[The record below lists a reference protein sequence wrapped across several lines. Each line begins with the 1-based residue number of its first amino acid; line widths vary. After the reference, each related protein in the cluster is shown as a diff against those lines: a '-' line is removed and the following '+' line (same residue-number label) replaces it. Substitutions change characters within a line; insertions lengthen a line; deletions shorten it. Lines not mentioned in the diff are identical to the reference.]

1 MLFENKNNQSL
12 EEISSFDRLYSAQID
27 KAVLI
32 YKKVIKM
39 YCAPFFTSGD
49 IDAITLLYCVLYHF
63 KKGKARVVIS
73 TYGITQKFVNQI
85 AMFKRAGLIQHVTLI
100 ASNNLK
106 TTQPNLVGHINQVF
120 DEVKLCEVHAKI
132 MTITDG
138 DQNFTVISSMNL
150 TRNNKAES
158 GFVSTLPQHFIE
170 AESFY
175 NSL

>member
-1 MLFENKNNQSL
+1 MLFETKTTNNEL
-12 EEISSFDRLYSAQID
+12 ASFDRLYILQIFKAD
-27 KAVLI
+27 KI
-32 YKKVIKM
+32 YNKALNM
-39 YCAPFFTSGD
+39 YCVPFFTMGD
-49 IDAITLLYCVLYHF
+49 IDAIILLYRILYHF
-63 KKGKARVVIS
+63 KKCGARVVIS

-85 AMFKRAGLIQHVTLI
+85 AMFKRAGLIEHVTLI
-100 ASNNLK
+100 VSNNLK

-138 DQNFTVISSMNL
+138 HQNFTVISSMNL